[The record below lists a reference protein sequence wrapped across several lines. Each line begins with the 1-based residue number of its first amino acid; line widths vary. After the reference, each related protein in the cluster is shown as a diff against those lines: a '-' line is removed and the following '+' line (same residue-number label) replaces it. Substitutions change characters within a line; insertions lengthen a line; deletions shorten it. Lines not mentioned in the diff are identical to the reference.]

1 MLRAVELAVRLH
13 LLRRHVWTVRILSK
27 YFCVLW
33 SFKAIQ
39 KIGTQSPTE
48 VQISGKGFNEQDLL
62 LEICLDANQKLRK
75 IFIPL

>member
-1 MLRAVELAVRLH
+1 MLRAIELAVRLH

-39 KIGTQSPTE
+39 KISPQSPAE
-48 VQISGKGFNEQDLL
+48 VQIAGYGLHGHDSL
-62 LEICLDANQKLRK
+62 LEIRLDPNQKLRK